1 MAVAPGTVDPKTTRT
16 SSAALAAPSSTAR
29 TRTRTTRPSETSNSS
44 SETANAGV
52 AAATNDPT
60 TAAPIADGPAGS
72 GSPATDFALT
82 LFGQLARAGV
92 TDVVVSP
99 GSRSQALALAA
110 VALERAGGIS
120 VHVRLDERTAGFFA
134 LGLAVES
141 GRPAAVVTTSGTA
154 VANLHP
160 AVLEAHHSGVPMIVV
175 SADRPDELRGIG
187 SNQTTVQPGLF
198 GPAVAVVHDVQAPS
212 TRGVDAS
219 TTDAVRT
226 LVRQVVAD
234 AAGHAGQPGPVQLNV
249 AFREPLSAGLRDEDV
264 QPVPDDEVDLAFAR
278 RRVHSG
284 LPVAELAPD
293 DGPAT
298 IVIAGHDAGP
308 DAERIAW
315 ELGAPLVA
323 EVSSG
328 SRFGRNLVVTYRDL
342 LRDPDFGGAVRRA
355 VVLGH
360 PTLSREVPALLQRPE
375 VETIVVRGPG
385 ADPFDPARA
394 SRPDAATTF
403 VSDVRVTD
411 RTRPEHRAWVGRW
424 VTASRALLG
433 DGDAGPDLDAK
444 RSSDRAE
451 RNKFLRDEVAL
462 RRRAVDRTML
472 ADAVW
477 GATWPHDRLVLG
489 ASQIIRVA
497 DGHVAGKA
505 IRVHANR
512 GLAGIDGTVS
522 TALGIAAALERSAGP
537 VGTTRVLLGDLTLLH
552 DVGAFVTGTEEPRH
566 RVQVVV
572 GNDRGGA
579 IFRGLEVAAT
589 TPAADMRRM
598 MTTPQ
603 DVDVERVVTGLGW
616 EYRRAETW
624 GDLERVLTD
633 PAERVVI
640 EVPLAD

>member
-1 MAVAPGTVDPKTTRT
+1 M
-16 SSAALAAPSSTAR
+16 
-29 TRTRTTRPSETSNSS
+29 
-44 SETANAGV
+44 
-52 AAATNDPT
+52 
-60 TAAPIADGPAGS
+60 
-72 GSPATDFALT
+72 
-82 LFGQLARAGV
+82 RAGV

-110 VALERAGGIS
+110 VALERAGGLT

-160 AVLEAHHSGVPMIVV
+160 AVLEAHHSGVPMIVL

-187 SNQTTVQPGLF
+187 SNQTTVQPGMF
-198 GPAVAVVHDVQAPS
+198 GDAVAFVRDVEAPS
-212 TRGVDAS
+212 AHGADAS
-219 TTDAVRT
+219 VRAALRDLARQAV
-226 LVRQVVAD
+226 AA
-234 AAGHAGQPGPVQLNV
+234 AAGHTGQPGPAQLNV
-249 AFREPLSAGLRDEDV
+249 AFREPLSAGLDAENV
-264 QPVPDDEVDLAFAR
+264 QGVPDDEVDTAFATR
-278 RRVHSG
+278 RRHGG
-284 LPVAELAPD
+284 LPVAELSPD
-293 DGPAT
+293 DEPGT
-298 IVIAGHDAGP
+298 VVIAGHDAGA

-315 ELGAPLVA
+315 ELGAPLLA

-328 SRFGRNLVVTYRDL
+328 ARFGRNLVVAYRDL
-342 LRDPDFGGAVRRA
+342 LRDPDFGGVVRRA

-360 PTLSREVPALLQRPE
+360 PTLSREVPVLLQRQG
-375 VETIVVRGPG
+375 VETIVVRGP
-385 ADPFDPARA
+385 ASDPFDPARA
-394 SRPDAATTF
+394 SPHRHGPDAAGALPGNRRRGHSESLTTF
-403 VSDVRVTD
+403 VSDVRVTG

-424 VTASRALLG
+424 VGASRQLLG
-433 DGDAGPDLDAK
+433 DGDAGPDLGAK
-444 RSSDRAE
+444 RSPDRAE

-462 RRRAVDRTML
+462 RRRPVDRAML

-477 GATWPHDRLVLG
+477 GVTWPHDRLVFG

-497 DGHVAGKA
+497 DGRVLGKK

-522 TALGIAAALERSAGP
+522 TALGIAAALEQSSAS

-552 DVGAFVTGTEEPRH
+552 DLGAFVTGTEERTH

-572 GNDRGGA
+572 GNDHGGA
-579 IFRGLEVAAT
+579 IFRGLEVART
-589 TPAADMRRM
+589 TPPEDMRRM
-598 MTTPQ
+598 MSTPQ
-603 DVDVERVVTGLGW
+603 HVDVERVVTGLGW

>member
-1 MAVAPGTVDPKTTRT
+1 
-16 SSAALAAPSSTAR
+16 
-29 TRTRTTRPSETSNSS
+29 
-44 SETANAGV
+44 
-52 AAATNDPT
+52 
-60 TAAPIADGPAGS
+60 
-72 GSPATDFALT
+72 
-82 LFGQLARAGV
+82 V

-110 VALERAGGIS
+110 AALERAGGIS
-120 VHVRLDERTAGFFA
+120 VHVRLDERTAGFTA

-141 GRPAAVVTTSGTA
+141 RRPAAVVTTSGTA

-187 SNQTTVQPGLF
+187 SNQTTVQPGMF
-198 GPAVAVVHDVQAPS
+198 GAAVGFVRDIEAPS
-212 TRGVDAS
+212 THGVDPS
-219 TTDAVRT
+219 TRDTVRT
-226 LVRQVVAD
+226 LVRQAVAA
-234 AAGHAGQPGPVQLNV
+234 AAGHEGQPGPVQLNV

-264 QPVPDDEVDLAFAR
+264 HAVPDDEVDLAFAT

-284 LPVAELAPD
+284 LPVIELAPD
-293 DGPAT
+293 DEPAT
-298 IVIAGHDAGP
+298 VVIAGHDAGA

-315 ELGAPLVA
+315 ELGAPLIA

-328 SRFGRNLVVTYRDL
+328 ARFGRNLVVTYREL
-342 LRDPDFGGAVRRA
+342 LRDPAFGGTVRRA

-360 PTLSREVPALLQRPE
+360 PTLSREVPALLQRDD
-375 VETIVVRGPG
+375 VETIVVRSPA
-385 ADPFDPARA
+385 ADPFDPRRA
-394 SRPDAATTF
+394 SRPDAVTTF
-403 VSDVRVTD
+403 VSDVRVTG

-424 VTASRALLG
+424 VAASRALLG
-433 DGDAGPDLDAK
+433 AGDAGPDLEAK
-444 RSSDRAE
+444 RSSDRSE
-451 RNKFLRDEVAL
+451 RNRFLRDEVAL
-462 RRRAVDRTML
+462 RRRRVDRTML

-522 TALGIAAALERSAGP
+522 TALGIAAALERSSAS

-566 RVQVVV
+566 RVQVIV
-572 GNDRGGA
+572 GNDAGGA

-589 TPAADMRRM
+589 TPEADMRRM

-603 DVDVERVVTGLGW
+603 DVDIERVVTGFGW
-616 EYRRAETW
+616 EYRRAATW
-624 GDLERVLTD
+624 GDLEQVLTD
-633 PAERVVI
+633 PAERLVI
-640 EVPLAD
+640 EVPLAE

>member
-1 MAVAPGTVDPKTTRT
+1 MT
-16 SSAALAAPSSTAR
+16 SSATNDAT
-29 TRTRTTRPSETSNSS
+29 
-44 SETANAGV
+44 
-52 AAATNDPT
+52 ATNET
-60 TAAPIADGPAGS
+60 TIAPPIADGPAGS
-72 GSPATDFALT
+72 GSPATDFALA
-82 LFGQLARAGV
+82 LLRELARAGV

-110 VALERAGGIS
+110 VALERAGGTT

-160 AVLEAHHSGVPMIVV
+160 AVLEAHHSGVPMVV
-175 SADRPDELRGIG
+175 LSADRPDELRGIG

-198 GPAVAVVHDVQAPS
+198 GPAVSFVRDVQAP
-212 TRGVDAS
+212 TAQGGTAV
-219 TTDAVRT
+219 DAVRS
-226 LVRQVVAD
+226 LAREAVAV
-234 AAGHAGQPGPVQLNV
+234 ASGHTGQPGPVQLNV
-249 AFREPLSAGLRDEDV
+249 AFREPLSAGLRPEDV
-264 QPVPDDEVDLAFAR
+264 RAVPEDEVDTEHAR
-278 RRVHSG
+278 RRVHAG

-293 DGPAT
+293 DQPAT
-298 IVIAGHDAGP
+298 VVIAGHDAGE

-315 ELGAPLVA
+315 ELGAPLLA

-328 SRFGRNLVVTYRDL
+328 ARFGRNLVVTYREL
-342 LRDPDFGGAVRRA
+342 LRDPEFGGAVRRA

-360 PTLSREVPALLQRPE
+360 PTLSREVPALLQRAD
-375 VETIVVRGPG
+375 VQTVVVRGPG

-394 SRPDAATTF
+394 SRPDAATAF
-403 VSDVRVTD
+403 VSDVRVTG
-411 RTRPEHRAWVGRW
+411 RTTPAHRAWVGRW
-424 VTASRALLG
+424 VATSRALLG

-444 RSSDRAE
+444 RSGDRAE
-451 RNKFLRDEVAL
+451 RNRYLRDEVAL

-472 ADAVW
+472 VEAVW

-489 ASQIIRVA
+489 ASQLIRVA
-497 DGHVAGKA
+497 DAHVPGKK

-522 TALGIAAALERSAGP
+522 TALGIAAALERTPDS
-537 VGTTRVLLGDLTLLH
+537 VGTTRVLVGDLTFLH
-552 DVGAFVTGTEEPRH
+552 DLGAFVTGIEEPAH

-572 GNDRGGA
+572 GNDGGGA

-589 TPAADMRRM
+589 TPEQDMRRV

-603 DVDVERVVTGLGW
+603 HVDVERVVTGLGW
-616 EYRRAETW
+616 AYRRAATW
-624 GDLERVLTD
+624 GDLEGALTD
-633 PAERVVI
+633 PAQRLVV
-640 EVPLAD
+640 EVPLTD

>member
-1 MAVAPGTVDPKTTRT
+1 M
-16 SSAALAAPSSTAR
+16 
-29 TRTRTTRPSETSNSS
+29 
-44 SETANAGV
+44 
-52 AAATNDPT
+52 
-60 TAAPIADGPAGS
+60 
-72 GSPATDFALT
+72 
-82 LFGQLARAGV
+82 RAGV

-110 VALERAGGIS
+110 VALERAGGLT

-160 AVLEAHHSGVPMIVV
+160 AVLEAHHSGVPMIVL

-187 SNQTTVQPGLF
+187 SNQTTVQPGMF
-198 GPAVAVVHDVQAPS
+198 GDAVAFVRDVEAPS
-212 TRGVDAS
+212 AHGADAS
-219 TTDAVRT
+219 VRAALRDLARQAV
-226 LVRQVVAD
+226 AA
-234 AAGHAGQPGPVQLNV
+234 AAGHTGQPGPAQLNI
-249 AFREPLSAGLRDEDV
+249 AFREPLSAGLDAEDV
-264 QPVPDDEVDLAFAR
+264 QGVPDDEVDTAFATR
-278 RRVHSG
+278 RRHGG

-293 DGPAT
+293 DEPST
-298 IVIAGHDAGP
+298 VVIAGHDAGA

-315 ELGAPLVA
+315 ELGAPLLA

-328 SRFGRNLVVTYRDL
+328 ARFGRNLVVAYRDL

-360 PTLSREVPALLQRPE
+360 PTLSREVPALLQRQG
-375 VETIVVRGPG
+375 VETIVVRGPA

-394 SRPDAATTF
+394 SRADAATTF
-403 VSDVRVTD
+403 VSDVRVTG

-424 VTASRALLG
+424 VGASRQLLG
-433 DGDAGPDLDAK
+433 DGDAGPDLGAK
-444 RSSDRAE
+444 RSPDRAE

-462 RRRAVDRTML
+462 RRRPVDRAML

-477 GATWPHDRLVLG
+477 GVTWPHDRLVFG

-497 DGHVAGKA
+497 DGRVLGKK

-522 TALGIAAALERSAGP
+522 TALGIAAALEQSSAS

-552 DVGAFVTGTEEPRH
+552 DLGAFVTGTEERTH

-572 GNDRGGA
+572 GNDHGGA
-579 IFRGLEVAAT
+579 IFRGLEVART
-589 TPAADMRRM
+589 TPPEDMRRM
-598 MTTPQ
+598 MSTPQ
-603 DVDVERVVTGLGW
+603 HVDVEQIVTGLGW

>member
-1 MAVAPGTVDPKTTRT
+1 V
-16 SSAALAAPSSTAR
+16 
-29 TRTRTTRPSETSNSS
+29 
-44 SETANAGV
+44 
-52 AAATNDPT
+52 
-60 TAAPIADGPAGS
+60 
-72 GSPATDFALT
+72 
-82 LFGQLARAGV
+82 RAGV

-110 VALERAGGIS
+110 VALERAGGLT

-160 AVLEAHHSGVPMIVV
+160 AVLEAHHSGVPMIVL

-187 SNQTTVQPGLF
+187 SNQTTVQPGMF
-198 GPAVAVVHDVQAPS
+198 GDAVAFVRDVEAPS
-212 TRGVDAS
+212 AHGADAS
-219 TTDAVRT
+219 VRAALRDLARQAV
-226 LVRQVVAD
+226 AA
-234 AAGHAGQPGPVQLNV
+234 AAGHTGQPGPAQLNV
-249 AFREPLSAGLRDEDV
+249 AFREPLSAGLDAEDV
-264 QPVPDDEVDLAFAR
+264 QGVPDDEVDVAFAT
-278 RRVHSG
+278 RRVHGG

-293 DGPAT
+293 DEPST
-298 IVIAGHDAGP
+298 VVIAGHDAGA

-315 ELGAPLVA
+315 ELGAPLLA

-328 SRFGRNLVVTYRDL
+328 ARFGRNLVVAYRDL

-360 PTLSREVPALLQRPE
+360 PTLSREVPALLQRQG
-375 VETIVVRGPG
+375 VETIVVRGPA

-394 SRPDAATTF
+394 SRADAATTF
-403 VSDVRVTD
+403 VSDVRVTG

-424 VTASRALLG
+424 VGASRQLLG
-433 DGDAGPDLDAK
+433 DGDAGPDLGAK
-444 RSSDRAE
+444 RSPDRAE

-462 RRRAVDRTML
+462 RRRPVDRAML

-477 GATWPHDRLVLG
+477 GVTWPHDRLVFG

-497 DGHVAGKA
+497 DGRVLGKK

-522 TALGIAAALERSAGP
+522 TALGIAAALEQSSAS

-552 DVGAFVTGTEEPRH
+552 DLGAFVTGTEERTH

-572 GNDRGGA
+572 GNDHGGA
-579 IFRGLEVAAT
+579 IFRGLEVART
-589 TPAADMRRM
+589 TPPEDMRRM
-598 MTTPQ
+598 MSTPQ
-603 DVDVERVVTGLGW
+603 HVDVEQVVTGLGW
-616 EYRRAETW
+616 EYCRAETW

>member
-1 MAVAPGTVDPKTTRT
+1 M
-16 SSAALAAPSSTAR
+16 
-29 TRTRTTRPSETSNSS
+29 
-44 SETANAGV
+44 
-52 AAATNDPT
+52 
-60 TAAPIADGPAGS
+60 
-72 GSPATDFALT
+72 
-82 LFGQLARAGV
+82 RAGV

-110 VALERAGGIS
+110 VALERAGGLT

-160 AVLEAHHSGVPMIVV
+160 AVLEAHHSGVPMIVL

-187 SNQTTVQPGLF
+187 SNQTTVQPGMF
-198 GPAVAVVHDVQAPS
+198 GDAVAFVRDVEAPS
-212 TRGVDAS
+212 AHGADAS
-219 TTDAVRT
+219 VRAALRDLARQAV
-226 LVRQVVAD
+226 AA
-234 AAGHAGQPGPVQLNV
+234 AAGHTGQPGPAQLNV
-249 AFREPLSAGLRDEDV
+249 AFREPLSAGLDAEDV
-264 QPVPDDEVDLAFAR
+264 QGVPDDEVDTAFAT
-278 RRVHSG
+278 RRVHGG
-284 LPVAELAPD
+284 LPVAELSPD
-293 DGPAT
+293 DEPGT
-298 IVIAGHDAGP
+298 VVVAGHDAGA

-315 ELGAPLVA
+315 ELGAPLLA

-328 SRFGRNLVVTYRDL
+328 ARFGRNLVVAYRDL

-360 PTLSREVPALLQRPE
+360 PTLSREVPALLQRQG
-375 VETIVVRGPG
+375 VETIVVRGPA

-394 SRPDAATTF
+394 SRADAATTF
-403 VSDVRVTD
+403 VSDVRVTG

-424 VTASRALLG
+424 VGASRQLLG
-433 DGDAGPDLDAK
+433 DGDAGPDLGAK
-444 RSSDRAE
+444 RSPDRAE

-462 RRRAVDRTML
+462 RRRPVDRAML

-477 GATWPHDRLVLG
+477 GVTWPHDRLVFG

-497 DGHVAGKA
+497 DGRVLGKK

-522 TALGIAAALERSAGP
+522 TALGIAAALEQSSAS

-552 DVGAFVTGTEEPRH
+552 DLGAFVTGTEERTH
-566 RVQVVV
+566 RVQVIV
-572 GNDRGGA
+572 GNDHGGA
-579 IFRGLEVAAT
+579 IFRGLEVART
-589 TPAADMRRM
+589 TPPEDMRRM
-598 MTTPQ
+598 MSTPQ
-603 DVDVERVVTGLGW
+603 HVDVERVVTGLGW

>member
-1 MAVAPGTVDPKTTRT
+1 M
-16 SSAALAAPSSTAR
+16 
-29 TRTRTTRPSETSNSS
+29 
-44 SETANAGV
+44 
-52 AAATNDPT
+52 
-60 TAAPIADGPAGS
+60 
-72 GSPATDFALT
+72 
-82 LFGQLARAGV
+82 RAGV

-110 VALERAGGIS
+110 VALERAGGLT

-160 AVLEAHHSGVPMIVV
+160 AVLEAHHSGVPMIVL

-187 SNQTTVQPGLF
+187 SNQTTVQPGMF
-198 GPAVAVVHDVQAPS
+198 GDAVAFVRDVEAPS
-212 TRGVDAS
+212 AHGADAS
-219 TTDAVRT
+219 VRAALRDLARQAV
-226 LVRQVVAD
+226 AA
-234 AAGHAGQPGPVQLNV
+234 AAGHTGQPGPAQLNV
-249 AFREPLSAGLRDEDV
+249 AFREPLSAGLDAEDV
-264 QPVPDDEVDLAFAR
+264 QGVPDDEVETAFAT
-278 RRVHSG
+278 RRVHGG
-284 LPVAELAPD
+284 LPVAELSPD
-293 DGPAT
+293 DEPGT
-298 IVIAGHDAGP
+298 VVIAGHDAGA

-315 ELGAPLVA
+315 ELGAPLLA

-328 SRFGRNLVVTYRDL
+328 ARFGRNLVVAYRDL

-360 PTLSREVPALLQRPE
+360 PTLSREVPALLQRQG
-375 VETIVVRGPG
+375 VETIVVRGPA

-394 SRPDAATTF
+394 SRADAATTF
-403 VSDVRVTD
+403 VSDVRVTG

-424 VTASRALLG
+424 VGASRQLLG
-433 DGDAGPDLDAK
+433 DGDAGPDLGAK
-444 RSSDRAE
+444 RSPDRAE

-462 RRRAVDRTML
+462 RRRPVDRAML

-477 GATWPHDRLVLG
+477 GVTWPHDRLVFG

-497 DGHVAGKA
+497 DGRVLGKK

-522 TALGIAAALERSAGP
+522 TALGIAAALEQSSAS

-552 DVGAFVTGTEEPRH
+552 DLGAFVTGTEERTH

-572 GNDRGGA
+572 GNDHGGA
-579 IFRGLEVAAT
+579 IFRGLEVART
-589 TPAADMRRM
+589 TPPEDMRRM
-598 MTTPQ
+598 MSTPQ
-603 DVDVERVVTGLGW
+603 HVDVERVVTGLGW

>member
-1 MAVAPGTVDPKTTRT
+1 M
-16 SSAALAAPSSTAR
+16 
-29 TRTRTTRPSETSNSS
+29 
-44 SETANAGV
+44 
-52 AAATNDPT
+52 
-60 TAAPIADGPAGS
+60 ADGPVGS
-72 GSPATDFALT
+72 GSPATDAALA
-82 LFGQLARAGV
+82 LLQELARAGV

-141 GRPAAVVTTSGTA
+141 NRPAAVVTTSGTA

-160 AVLEAHHSGVPMIVV
+160 AVLEAHHSGVPMIVL

-187 SNQTTVQPGLF
+187 SNQTTVQPGIF
-198 GPAVAVVHDVQAPS
+198 GPAVPFVRDVEAPS
-212 TRGVDAS
+212 AHGLDESARTAL
-219 TTDAVRT
+219 RT
-226 LVRQVVAD
+226 LARQAVAA
-234 AAGHAGQPGPVQLNV
+234 AAGHTGQPGPAQLNV
-249 AFREPLSAGLRDEDV
+249 AFREPLSAGLPDEGVDG
-264 QPVPDDEVDLAFAR
+264 VPDDEVDLAHATR
-278 RRVHSG
+278 RAHTG
-284 LPVAELAPD
+284 LPVADLMPD
-293 DGPAT
+293 DEPAT
-298 IVIAGHDAGP
+298 VVIAGHDAGE

-315 ELGAPLVA
+315 ELGAPLLA

-328 SRFGRNLVVTYRDL
+328 ARFGRNLVVTYREL
-342 LRDPDFGGAVRRA
+342 LRDAAFGGAVRRA

-360 PTLSREVPALLQRPE
+360 PTLSREVPALLQRDD
-375 VETIVVRGPG
+375 VETIVVRGHT

-403 VSDVRVTD
+403 VSDVRVTG

-424 VTASRALLG
+424 VGASRRVLG

-444 RSSDRAE
+444 RSADRAE

-462 RRRAVDRTML
+462 RRRPVDRVML
-472 ADAVW
+472 AEAVW
-477 GATWPHDRLVLG
+477 GVTWPHDRLVLG
-489 ASQIIRVA
+489 ASQLIREA
-497 DGHVAGKA
+497 DARVLGKK

-522 TALGIAAALERSAGP
+522 TALGIAAALERSSVS

-552 DVGAFVTGTEEPRH
+552 DLGAFVTGTEEPTH

-572 GNDRGGA
+572 GNDHGGA
-579 IFRGLEVAAT
+579 IFRGLEVAKT
-589 TPAADMRRM
+589 TPDADMRRM
-598 MTTPQ
+598 MSTPQ
-603 DVDVERVVTGLGW
+603 HVDVERVVTGLGW
-616 EYRRAETW
+616 EYRRAATW

-640 EVPLAD
+640 EVPLVD

>member
-1 MAVAPGTVDPKTTRT
+1 M
-16 SSAALAAPSSTAR
+16 
-29 TRTRTTRPSETSNSS
+29 
-44 SETANAGV
+44 
-52 AAATNDPT
+52 T

-72 GSPATDFALT
+72 GSPATDFALA
-82 LFGQLARAGV
+82 LFGELARAGV

-120 VHVRLDERTAGFFA
+120 VHVRLDERTAGFYA

-175 SADRPDELRGIG
+175 TADRPDELRGIG
-187 SNQTTVQPGLF
+187 SNQTTVQPGIF
-198 GPAVAVVHDVQAPS
+198 AAAVSFVRDVQAPTADS
-212 TRGVDAS
+212 VDAS
-219 TTDAVRT
+219 TTDTVRA
-226 LVRQVVAD
+226 LVRQAVAA
-234 AAGHAGQPGPVQLNV
+234 AAGHEGQPGPVQLNV
-249 AFREPLSAGLRDEDV
+249 AFREPLSAGLRADHV
-264 QPVPDDEVDLAFAR
+264 HAVPDDEVDLAFAT

-284 LPVAELAPD
+284 LPVIDLAPD
-293 DGPAT
+293 DEPAT
-298 IVIAGHDAGP
+298 VVIAGHDAGA

-328 SRFGRNLVVTYRDL
+328 ARFGRNLVVTYREL
-342 LRDPDFGGAVRRA
+342 LRDPAFGGAVRRA

-360 PTLSREVPALLQRPE
+360 PTLSREVPALLQRDD

-403 VSDVRVTD
+403 VSDVRVTG

-424 VTASRALLG
+424 VATSRALLG
-433 DGDAGPDLDAK
+433 GGDAGPDLDAK
-444 RSSDRAE
+444 RSEDRAE

-462 RRRAVDRTML
+462 RRRSVDRAML

-497 DGHVAGKA
+497 DAHVAGKA

-522 TALGIAAALERSAGP
+522 TALGIAAALERSSAS

-552 DVGAFVTGTEEPRH
+552 DLGAFVTGTEEPRH

-572 GNDRGGA
+572 GNDGGGA

-589 TPAADMRRM
+589 TPEADMRRM

-603 DVDVERVVTGLGW
+603 FVDVERVVTGLGW
-616 EYRRAETW
+616 EYRRAATW

>member
-1 MAVAPGTVDPKTTRT
+1 M
-16 SSAALAAPSSTAR
+16 
-29 TRTRTTRPSETSNSS
+29 
-44 SETANAGV
+44 
-52 AAATNDPT
+52 
-60 TAAPIADGPAGS
+60 ADGPAGS
-72 GSPATDFALT
+72 GSPATDAALT
-82 LFGQLARAGV
+82 LLQELVRAGV

-110 VALERAGGIS
+110 VALERAGGLT

-160 AVLEAHHSGVPMIVV
+160 AVLEAHHSGVPMIVL

-187 SNQTTVQPGLF
+187 SNQTTVQPGMF
-198 GPAVAVVHDVQAPS
+198 GDAVAFVRDVEAPS
-212 TRGVDAS
+212 AHGADAS
-219 TTDAVRT
+219 VRAVLRD
-226 LVRQVVAD
+226 LARQAVAA
-234 AAGHAGQPGPVQLNV
+234 AAGHTGQPGPAQLNV
-249 AFREPLSAGLRDEDV
+249 AFREPLSAGLDAEDV
-264 QPVPDDEVDLAFAR
+264 QGVPDDEVDTAFATR
-278 RRVHSG
+278 RANGG
-284 LPVAELAPD
+284 LPVAELSPD
-293 DGPAT
+293 DEPST
-298 IVIAGHDAGP
+298 VVIAGHDAGA

-315 ELGAPLVA
+315 ELGAPLLA

-328 SRFGRNLVVTYRDL
+328 ARFGRNLVVAYRDL

-360 PTLSREVPALLQRPE
+360 PTLSREVPALLQRQG
-375 VETIVVRGPG
+375 VETIVVRGPA

-394 SRPDAATTF
+394 SPHRHGPDAAGASSGNRRRGPSESLTTF
-403 VSDVRVTD
+403 VADVRVTG

-424 VTASRALLG
+424 VGASRQLLG
-433 DGDAGPDLDAK
+433 DGDAGPDLGAK
-444 RSSDRAE
+444 RSPDRAE

-462 RRRAVDRTML
+462 RRRPVDRAML

-477 GATWPHDRLVLG
+477 GVTWPHDRLVFG

-497 DGHVAGKA
+497 DGRVLGKK

-522 TALGIAAALERSAGP
+522 TALGIAAALEQSSAS

-552 DVGAFVTGTEEPRH
+552 DLGAFVTGTEERTH

-572 GNDRGGA
+572 GNDHGGA
-579 IFRGLEVAAT
+579 IFRGLEVART
-589 TPAADMRRM
+589 TPPEDMRRM
-598 MTTPQ
+598 MSTPQ
-603 DVDVERVVTGLGW
+603 HVDVERVVTGLGW

>member
-1 MAVAPGTVDPKTTRT
+1 M
-16 SSAALAAPSSTAR
+16 
-29 TRTRTTRPSETSNSS
+29 
-44 SETANAGV
+44 
-52 AAATNDPT
+52 
-60 TAAPIADGPAGS
+60 
-72 GSPATDFALT
+72 
-82 LFGQLARAGV
+82 RAGV

-110 VALERAGGIS
+110 VALERAGGLT

-160 AVLEAHHSGVPMIVV
+160 AVLEAHHSGVPMIVL

-187 SNQTTVQPGLF
+187 SNQTTVQPGMF
-198 GPAVAVVHDVQAPS
+198 GDAVAFVRDVEAPS
-212 TRGVDAS
+212 AHGADAS
-219 TTDAVRT
+219 VRAALRDLARQAV
-226 LVRQVVAD
+226 AA
-234 AAGHAGQPGPVQLNV
+234 AAGHTGQPGPAQLNV
-249 AFREPLSAGLRDEDV
+249 AFREPLSAGLDAEDV
-264 QPVPDDEVDLAFAR
+264 QGVPDDEVDTAFAT
-278 RRVHSG
+278 RRVHGG
-284 LPVAELAPD
+284 LPVAELSPD
-293 DGPAT
+293 DEPGT
-298 IVIAGHDAGP
+298 VVIAGHDAGA

-315 ELGAPLVA
+315 ELGAPLLA

-328 SRFGRNLVVTYRDL
+328 ARFGRNLVVAYRDL

-360 PTLSREVPALLQRPE
+360 PTLSREVPALLQRQG
-375 VETIVVRGPG
+375 VETIVVRGPA

-394 SRPDAATTF
+394 SPHRHGPDAAGASPGNRRRGPSESLTTF
-403 VSDVRVTD
+403 ASDVRVTG

-424 VTASRALLG
+424 VGASRQLLG
-433 DGDAGPDLDAK
+433 DGDAGPDLGAK
-444 RSSDRAE
+444 RSPDRAE

-462 RRRAVDRTML
+462 RRRPVDRAML

-477 GATWPHDRLVLG
+477 GVTWPHDRLVFG

-497 DGHVAGKA
+497 DGRVLGKK

-522 TALGIAAALERSAGP
+522 TALGIAAALEQSSAS

-552 DVGAFVTGTEEPRH
+552 DLGAFVTGTEERTH

-572 GNDRGGA
+572 GNDHGGA
-579 IFRGLEVAAT
+579 IFRGLEVART
-589 TPAADMRRM
+589 TPPEDMRRM
-598 MTTPQ
+598 MSTPQ
-603 DVDVERVVTGLGW
+603 HVDVERVVTGLGW